1 MGAPIVFVMGSDS
14 DLPNLEGAFDSLREL
29 EVAFEVRVISAHRTP
44 KEAAEFAEN
53 ARANGHR
60 CILAAAGLAAHLAG
74 VLAAHTSLPILGLPM
89 PGGALNGVDAL
100 YSTVQMPGG
109 VPVATFGIGRS
120 GAKNAALFAVRM
132 LANDDPAILERLDAW
147 IETQGDIVRAK
158 DAAVREQYS

>member
-14 DLPNLEGAFDSLREL
+14 DLPNLEGAFSSLREL

-53 ARANGHR
+53 ARDNGHR

-74 VLAAHTSLPILGLPM
+74 VLAAHTSLPVLGIPM
-89 PGGALNGVDAL
+89 PGGALAGVDAL

-109 VPVATFGIGRS
+109 VPVATFGIGKA

-132 LANDDPAILERLDAW
+132 LANHDSAILARLDAW
-147 IETQGDIVRAK
+147 IEAQGDIVRGK
-158 DAAVREQYS
+158 DAEVRKQYS